1 MPINLFREVYLS
13 FQALKQRLVAFS
25 KYRGLMVSMNRFASP
40 NDEELDEAGRTCII
54 CRDEMSVDTS
64 KKLPGCGH
72 LFHKSCLREWLVQ
85 QQTCPT
91 CRGDIA
97 VMEVR
102 QRQQDDAAQ
111 AAQERVALEQQDQDP
126 DEEEEAATDAQEQ
139 EHQATERKAP
149 QGTFSK
155 SDVISDDGA
164 GDRKLKPHVSF
175 EENPRIHVMKRHVR
189 IAEPPVQD
197 EVPVFPAFYRVVQD
211 EGASVWNNGEAVS
224 FVIRVVP
231 FGVIILAR
239 ELSMRMCDG
248 ENRLMLRMPD
258 GWVIEEDVERVHA
271 VQLAKK

>member
-1 MPINLFREVYLS
+1 
-13 FQALKQRLVAFS
+13 
-25 KYRGLMVSMNRFASP
+25 
-40 NDEELDEAGRTCII
+40 
-54 CRDEMSVDTS
+54 
-64 KKLPGCGH
+64 
-72 LFHKSCLREWLVQ
+72 
-85 QQTCPT
+85 
-91 CRGDIA
+91 
-97 VMEVR
+97 MEVR

-126 DEEEEAATDAQEQ
+126 DEQEEAATDAQDQ

-149 QGTFSK
+149 QGTFGK

-175 EENPRIHVMKRHVR
+175 EENPRIIRMKRHVR